1 MGSLVSADRSGQGR
15 LERIPRRAPIDEA
28 DRRVLGQVLAVLVVI
43 VLIALSLGLAVRAF
57 LWASGLG
64 G

>member
-1 MGSLVSADRSGQGR
+1 MST
-15 LERIPRRAPIDEA
+15 ERRALIDDA
-28 DRRVLGQVLAVLVVI
+28 DRRVLAQVLAVLVVI
-43 VLIALSLGLAVRAF
+43 VLIALALGLAVRAF

>member
-1 MGSLVSADRSGQGR
+1 MGSLVSALD
-15 LERIPRRAPIDEA
+15 DA
-28 DRRVLGQVLAVLVVI
+28 DRRVIAKVVAVLVLI

-64 G
+64 R

>member
-1 MGSLVSADRSGQGR
+1 VGGLVSTD
-15 LERIPRRAPIDEA
+15 RRALIDAA
-28 DRRVLGQVLAVLVVI
+28 DRRVLAQVLAVLVVI
-43 VLIALSLGLAVRAF
+43 VLIALALGLAVRAF

>member
-1 MGSLVSADRSGQGR
+1 MSTD
-15 LERIPRRAPIDEA
+15 RRAPIDEA

>member
-1 MGSLVSADRSGQGR
+1 MSERDRIEAAGPERMRRSALD
-15 LERIPRRAPIDEA
+15 AA
-28 DRRVLGQVLAVLVVI
+28 DRRAIAQVLTWVGLLV
-43 VLIALSLGLAVRAF
+43 AAAAGAGAAVRAF

>member
-1 MGSLVSADRSGQGR
+1 MGRLVSV
-15 LERIPRRAPIDEA
+15 LDEA
-28 DRRVLGQVLAVLVVI
+28 DRRVVAKVVAVLVFV

-64 G
+64 V

>member
-15 LERIPRRAPIDEA
+15 LERIPRRIPIDDA
-28 DRRVLGQVLAVLVVI
+28 DRRVLGQVLAVLLLI